1 MTTIAYDARLGVVA
15 ADSQET
21 GYGGEKFNC
30 QKLFRSGD
38 VIIATAGGTYAG
50 MAFVNW
56 FNDWDDGDPDWD
68 DHPDLTN
75 LDLEEDF
82 DCLVIRKNKTC
93 FTVNRLFVPVDQVG
107 NRYVTLGSGGS
118 AARGAMMAGA
128 TPKEAVEIAKK
139 IDSFTG
145 GKVQVFKHE
154 EKDTNTD

>member
-1 MTTIAYDARLGVVA
+1 MTTIVYDAQLGVVA

-30 QKLFRSGD
+30 KKLFKVNGF
-38 VIIATAGGTYAG
+38 IIATAGGTYAG

-56 FNDWDDGDPDWD
+56 FGDWEGEPDWD

-82 DCLVIRKNKTC
+82 ECLVIREDASC
-93 FTVNRLFVPVDQVG
+93 FTVNRLFVPVNQSG
-107 NRYVTLGSGGS
+107 NRFVTLGSGGS

-139 IDSFTG
+139 IDSYTG
-145 GKVQVFKHE
+145 GKVWAFSHV
-154 EKDTNTD
+154 